1 MTEVEKINNSKLGKV
16 VGKMLE
22 YIGEPTY
29 LKNSVWLIQY
39 VRMSASMILAF
50 HWEYPN
56 KEILLDREELL
67 QILKI
72 PNTPESY
79 RQMMEEV
86 DEEEVIQEFENGL
99 QTLKDYMKKYPNADE
114 EIWLF
119 NGEIMQDTILT
130 VTAAPRDEISR
141 ELAGMNELDA
151 EM

>member
-39 VRMSASMILAF
+39 VRMSADMILAF

-86 DEEEVIQEFENGL
+86 NEEEVIQEFENGL

-130 VTAAPRDEISR
+130 VTAAQRDEISR
-141 ELAGMNELDA
+141 ELAGMNDLDE

>member
-22 YIGEPTY
+22 YIGEPTH

-39 VRMSASMILAF
+39 VRMSADMILAF

-130 VTAAPRDEISR
+130 VTAAPRDDISR
-141 ELAGMNELDA
+141 ELAWMNDLDA

>member
-1 MTEVEKINNSKLGKV
+1 MTEVEKIYNWKLGKV

-39 VRMSASMILAF
+39 VRMSADMILAF

-56 KEILLDREELL
+56 KEILLDQEELL

-86 DEEEVIQEFENGL
+86 NEEEVIQEFENGL
-99 QTLKDYMKKYPNADE
+99 QTLKDYMKK
-114 EIWLF
+114 
-119 NGEIMQDTILT
+119 
-130 VTAAPRDEISR
+130 
-141 ELAGMNELDA
+141 
-151 EM
+151 

>member
-39 VRMSASMILAF
+39 VRMSAEMILAF

-56 KEILLDREELL
+56 KEILLDQEELL

-86 DEEEVIQEFENGL
+86 DEEEVIQEFEDGL

-141 ELAGMNELDA
+141 ELAVMNDLDA

>member
-39 VRMSASMILAF
+39 VRMSADMILAF

-56 KEILLDREELL
+56 EEILLDQEELL

-130 VTAAPRDEISR
+130 VTAALRDEISR
-141 ELAGMNELDA
+141 ELAGMNDLDA